1 MKKRMMMP
9 VDMDARSKVVHV
21 EDQHQ
26 IWIMDIG
33 YGTGQSS
40 KVFQIYDYV
49 IDRWPKHPFNYNFP
63 HVEENEQLFMGNEA
77 INMIPG

>member
-9 VDMDARSKVVHV
+9 IDMDARSKVVHV

-40 KVFQIYDYV
+40 KVF
-49 IDRWPKHPFNYNFP
+49 
-63 HVEENEQLFMGNEA
+63 
-77 INMIPG
+77 